1 MKKIL
6 ISLGKVVAILLMLS
20 PLVVFCQLN
29 NMKTAQWI
37 FWLVTSVLYAIYMY
51 SIISN
56 EDDIE
61 QEKEHY
67 YKFVKDSDKKLALKL
82 TYKEK
87 YENLEK
93 YIEDYFE
100 RKSK

>member
-20 PLVVFCQLN
+20 PLVVFCQHD
-29 NMKTAQWI
+29 NMKTDQWI

-67 YKFVKDSDKKLALKL
+67 YKKLALKL